1 MPVAAIVRELDRR
14 GVDTMVDGAHAPGM
28 VPVELGSLGAA
39 YWTGDGHKWLC
50 APKGSGIL
58 HVRSDLR
65 AGIRPL
71 AISHGANDER
81 RDRPR
86 YRLLFD
92 WVGTTDPTPHLALP
106 AAIRYVGGI
115 NDEGWTGLMASNAAM
130 ARRAR
135 DVVCSAL
142 GVSAPTPD
150 KMLGAMASIPLP
162 GIAPTRAAAQRLQ
175 AELFD
180 EDGIEVPI
188 IDFPVP
194 AALAPG
200 ASPDQLLVRVSAQ
213 AYNTA
218 EEYAAL
224 AESLARRIK
233 ATSPRSL
240 LGRLRRG

>member
-1 MPVAAIVRELDRR
+1 
-14 GVDTMVDGAHAPGM
+14 VDTLVDGAHAPGM
-28 VPVELGSLGAA
+28 LPVEIGSLGAA

-71 AISHGANDER
+71 AVSHGANDER
-81 RDRPR
+81 QDRTR

-92 WVGTTDPTPHLALP
+92 WVGTNDPTPHLSLP
-106 AAIRYVGGI
+106 AAIRYVGGVH
-115 NDEGWTGLMASNAAM
+115 DDGWAGLMASNAAM
-130 ARRAR
+130 TRRAR
-135 DVVCSAL
+135 DVVCGAL
-142 GVSAPTPD
+142 GVAAPAPD
-150 KMLGAMASIPLP
+150 KMLGAMASVPLP

-194 AALAPG
+194 AARGPG
-200 ASPDQLLVRVSAQ
+200 VAADQLLVRVSAQ

-218 EEYAAL
+218 DEYTAL
-224 AESLARRIK
+224 AETLARRIR